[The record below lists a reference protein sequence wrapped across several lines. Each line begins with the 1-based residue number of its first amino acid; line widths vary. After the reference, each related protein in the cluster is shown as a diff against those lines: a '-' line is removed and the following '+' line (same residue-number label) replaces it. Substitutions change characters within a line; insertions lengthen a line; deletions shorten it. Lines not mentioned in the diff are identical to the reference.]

1 MLKSIP
7 ARIVFWQVMVAIAG
21 ALIFG
26 LVLGLRAAGAAFAG
40 GAIGALLSL
49 YFAIKAFGLTRR
61 QRQADHPQATVRRF
75 FRAEALKL
83 LMAAG
88 LFSVAAFYFAE
99 AWLPLMTTF
108 VASQMVY
115 GVALLW
121 NAGDGY

>member
-1 MLKSIP
+1 MLKSVP

-21 ALIFG
+21 AALAG
-26 LVLGLRAAGAAFAG
+26 LLAGPREAAAAFSG

-49 YFAIKAFGLTRR
+49 YFAVKFLGQRKAE
-61 QRQADHPQATVRRF
+61 HPQAVVRRF

-88 LFSVAAFYFAE
+88 LFSLAAFCFAE
-99 AWLPLMTTF
+99 AWLPLLTTF
-108 VASQMVY
+108 VASQAVY
-115 GVALLW
+115 AFALLW